1 MFEGETNL
9 VDGTTEYGNF
19 HEKAKKTE
27 YESAATEGQF
37 EMLNKRITKISAT
50 IDTIVEYQTY
60 LRGEENNYR
69 NAQESLASSIFW
81 LTMLEILL
89 VCGSAGYAVYS
100 LRKFFVKK
108 HIM

>member
-1 MFEGETNL
+1 M

-19 HEKAKKTE
+19 HEAAKKTQ
-27 YESAATEGQF
+27 YDQAATEGSF
-37 EMLNKRITKISAT
+37 EMLSKRIKKISTT
-50 IDTIVEYQTY
+50 IDTIIEYQAY

-69 NAQESLASSIFW
+69 SAQERLASSIFS
-81 LTMLEILL
+81 LTIIEILL
-89 VCGSAGYAVYS
+89 VMASAGYSVYS